1 VRYHSRRRNA
11 RRYLFVPCLASL
23 LLELELTLPLPVEQG
38 TPATVVFPCPA
49 SLSSPS
55 SVPSLLLSTAG
66 SSSFLSPHLSF
77 SLNPLSRSYIDQAIG
92 WRWIQWIHMI
102 ANGVLLIAEIILLR
116 ETRGA
121 KILLE
126 RAKKM
131 RFVLSLSSFFPD
143 VY

>member
-1 VRYHSRRRNA
+1 
-11 RRYLFVPCLASL
+11 
-23 LLELELTLPLPVEQG
+23 
-38 TPATVVFPCPA
+38 
-49 SLSSPS
+49 
-55 SVPSLLLSTAG
+55 
-66 SSSFLSPHLSF
+66 
-77 SLNPLSRSYIDQAIG
+77 
-92 WRWIQWIHMI
+92 MI